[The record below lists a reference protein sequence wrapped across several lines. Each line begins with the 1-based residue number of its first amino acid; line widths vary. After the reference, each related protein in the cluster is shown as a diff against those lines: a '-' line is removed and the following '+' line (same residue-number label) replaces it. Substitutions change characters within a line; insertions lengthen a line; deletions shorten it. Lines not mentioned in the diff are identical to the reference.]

1 MTQILTP
8 RDMAQE
14 IIDGRGDEFAYE
26 TATAM
31 LYELYKKGYCI
42 WQTYT
47 RDDIRDNIGHR
58 PDDNEM
64 EYLGD
69 ALQNFFEWYND

>member
-31 LYELYKKGYCI
+31 LYALYGLSA
-42 WQTYT
+42 
-47 RDDIRDNIGHR
+47 N
-58 PDDNEM
+58 
-64 EYLGD
+64 
-69 ALQNFFEWYND
+69 